1 MEIISTK
8 DLDQDVCYVLRVG
21 GMGGMGQITRI
32 YRY

>member
-1 MEIISTK
+1 MEIIGTEV
-8 DLDQDVCYVLRVG
+8 LDQDVCCVLGVG